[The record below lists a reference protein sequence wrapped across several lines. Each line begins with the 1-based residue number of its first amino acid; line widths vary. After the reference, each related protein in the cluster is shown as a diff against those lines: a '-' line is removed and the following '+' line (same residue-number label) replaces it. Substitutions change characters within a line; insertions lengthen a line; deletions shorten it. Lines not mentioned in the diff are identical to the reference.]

1 MTSKARKPFRIEAM
15 MNGDYYPAGANDHH
29 ATALRHAEVMSE
41 IQALRA
47 LMKPAAEISNDAI
60 TLFKKEISEAF
71 QMKAELDAIQEAIQR
86 TKLEIATLH
95 GGSFETAQMARVTGE
110 LDAIVSGTE
119 QATQQILEAAEA
131 IDDHALQI
139 QASAKTVRLRGIG
152 SEVQEKVI
160 QIFEACNFQDLTGQ
174 RITKVVS
181 TLTFIEDRIDRMIE
195 IWGGMEK
202 FRDIEPDLPD
212 APEGDRALLNGP
224 GLAGEEGRASQ
235 DDIDALFD

>member
-1 MTSKARKPFRIEAM
+1 M
-15 MNGDYYPAGANDHH
+15 MNGEYFPVGANDSH
-29 ATALRHAEVMSE
+29 ASVMRHAELMSE
-41 IQALRA
+41 LQTLRA
-47 LMKPAAEISNDAI
+47 MMKPAAEISNDAI
-60 TLFKKEISEAF
+60 SLFKKEISEAF

-95 GGSFETAQMARVTGE
+95 GSSFETAQMARVTGE

-119 QATQQILEAAEA
+119 TATQQILEAAEM
-131 IDDHALQI
+131 IDDHALTI
-139 QASAKTVRLRGIG
+139 QSSAKTARVRGMG
-152 SEVQEKVI
+152 SEIQEKVVR
-160 QIFEACNFQDLTGQ
+160 IFEACNFQDLTGQ

-202 FRDIEPDLPD
+202 FRDITPDLPD